1 PCRARHPMEN
11 AFPHLKRCA
20 ALRPGTRKMRRH
32 YLVAPD
38 RMYFFVAF
46 NIVTTLSKAFR
57 CGYFAGTVAEYKN
70 FPPLAKA

>member
-1 PCRARHPMEN
+1 
-11 AFPHLKRCA
+11 
-20 ALRPGTRKMRRH
+20 
-32 YLVAPD
+32 
-38 RMYFFVAF
+38 MYFFVAF